1 MHGTFSCTVYLISN
15 LTYVLPAILTF
26 MVAFDCL
33 LFLSLT
39 FPNGDTVPL
48 GKKFMVCP
56 APKLALMIL
65 ISDPNA
71 IGLLVTG
78 VDEPGWMV

>member
-1 MHGTFSCTVYLISN
+1 MYCTLSNTVYLISN
-15 LTYVLPAILTF
+15 LTYVLPVILTSI
-26 MVAFDCL
+26 VALESL

-39 FPNGDTVPL
+39 LPNGDTVPL
-48 GKKFMVCP
+48 GKKLTVCP
-56 APKLALMIL
+56 APKLASIIL

>member
-1 MHGTFSCTVYLISN
+1 MYRTFFNTFYLISN
-15 LTYVLPAILTF
+15 LTYVLPVILTLI
-26 MVAFDCL
+26 VALDCL

-48 GKKFMVCP
+48 GRKLTVCP
-56 APKLALMIL
+56 APKLASMIL
-65 ISDPNA
+65 MSDPNA

>member
-1 MHGTFSCTVYLISN
+1 MYRTSFNNDYLISN
-15 LTYVLPAILTF
+15 FTYVLPVILTF
-26 MVAFDCL
+26 IVALDCL
-33 LFLSLT
+33 LFPSVT

-48 GKKFMVCP
+48 AKKLTVCP
-56 APKLALMIL
+56 APKFASIIL

-78 VDEPGWMV
+78 VAVPGWIV